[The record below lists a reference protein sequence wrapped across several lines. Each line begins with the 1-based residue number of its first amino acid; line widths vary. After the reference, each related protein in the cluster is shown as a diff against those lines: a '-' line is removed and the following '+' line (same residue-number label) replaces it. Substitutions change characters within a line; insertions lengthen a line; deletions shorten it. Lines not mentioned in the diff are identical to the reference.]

1 MTTSADRGERVRSE
15 VVSFVRRSTRMRSN
29 QRRAWD
35 RHHSEFVIEVPRLE
49 TSTSIHPS
57 ARLDLTE
64 AFGREAPLIVE
75 IGPGTG
81 ESLIPMARARAG
93 DNVLAFEVYQP
104 AIARILGALGREQLG
119 NVRLIEADA
128 VAGLRHVLV
137 ADSVDELWTFFPD
150 PWPKVRHHKRRL
162 LSPDFVDLAVS
173 RLKPGGRWRLATDW
187 EDYADR
193 MRVLLDDHPRLVNDH
208 DHDQEWGPRWSDR
221 PVSRFEARGIEA
233 GRQIFD
239 LSYSRAR

>member
-35 RHHSEFVIEVPRLE
+35 RYHSEFVIEVPRLE

-64 AFGREAPLIVE
+64 AFGRRAPLIVE

-104 AIARILGALGREQLG
+104 AIARILGALGREEID

-128 VAGLRHVLV
+128 VAGLRHVLA

-150 PWPKVRHHKRRL
+150 PWPKARHHKRRL
-162 LSPDFVDLAVS
+162 QSPEFDDLAAS
-173 RLKPGGRWRLATDW
+173 RLKPDGRWRLATDW
-187 EDYADR
+187 ADYAGR
-193 MRVLLDDHPRLVNDH
+193 MRDLLDDHPRLVN

>member
-1 MTTSADRGERVRSE
+1 MTTGTDRGEQVRSE

-35 RHHSEFVIEVPRLE
+35 RYHPEFVIEVPRLE
-49 TSTSIHPS
+49 TSTSIDPS
-57 ARLDLTE
+57 ARIDLAE

-104 AIARILGALGREQLG
+104 AIARILGALGRERIA

-128 VAGLRHVLV
+128 VAGLRHVLR

-150 PWPKVRHHKRRL
+150 PWPKARHHKRRL
-162 LSPDFVDLAVS
+162 LSPGLIDLAVS

-187 EDYADR
+187 EDYAGQ
-193 MRVLLDDHPRLVNDH
+193 MRDLLDDHPRLVNDH
-208 DHDQEWGPRWSDR
+208 DRGWAPRWADR

-239 LSYSRAR
+239 LSFSRAR